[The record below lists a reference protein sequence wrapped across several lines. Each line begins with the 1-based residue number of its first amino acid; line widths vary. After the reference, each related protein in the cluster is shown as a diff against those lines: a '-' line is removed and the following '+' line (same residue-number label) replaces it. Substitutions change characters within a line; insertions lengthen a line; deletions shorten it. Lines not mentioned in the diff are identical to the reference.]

1 VGSLLAGSI
10 IAMMSCGE
18 GGSAPPDAAPGATLS
33 GVGLPCMTA
42 APGCPGEA
50 PLCMVPLYVS
60 RDPHNGHGYCSK
72 TCLRNTVSI
81 TNMNSQFVQL
91 DTPSPSTAD
100 SVCPGGTL
108 CAEVYSILPYPD
120 IRPNTTYYSQWACGI
135 RCAADR
141 PCPTGLTCN
150 PDFHRCAPM

>member
-1 VGSLLAGSI
+1 V
-10 IAMMSCGE
+10 IAATSCGE
-18 GGSAPPDAAPGATLS
+18 TAGSPDA
-33 GVGLPCMTA
+33 VGLPCMTA
-42 APGCPGEA
+42 APDCPGEA
-50 PLCMVPLYVS
+50 PLCMAPLYVS
-60 RDPHNGHGYCSK
+60 HDPSSGHGYCSK

-91 DTPSPSTAD
+91 NTPDPSTAD

-108 CAEVYSILPYPD
+108 CTEVYSILPYPD

-135 RCAADR
+135 RCAADH
-141 PCPTGLTCN
+141 PCPTGLTCH